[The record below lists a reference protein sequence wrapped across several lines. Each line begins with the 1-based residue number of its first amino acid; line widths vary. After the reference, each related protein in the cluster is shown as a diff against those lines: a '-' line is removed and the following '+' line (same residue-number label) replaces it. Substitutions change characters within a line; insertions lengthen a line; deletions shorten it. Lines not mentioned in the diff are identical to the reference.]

1 MASFV
6 WTHLTNLQETAS
18 PWKQSLRE
26 LVESDFL
33 KNKFATDARKFS
45 RNYEGSMFLE
55 RINAGVTAES
65 NVIFSPQ
72 SYLPRSANLNLT
84 VDVFGESVNLF
95 EVGARVEGFES
106 VVEGLFAK
114 GGAFPDEGVQAML
127 QNLRSA
133 PSRPGPTAD
142 AENSIAK
149 LSSAFDARRR
159 LPQEPHGE
167 MFARVFGNEMLYS
180 RFHGLQELAEST
192 DSFA

>member
-1 MASFV
+1 M

-18 PWKQSLRE
+18 PWKQNLRE

-33 KNKFATDARKFS
+33 KNKFKTDARKFS
-45 RNYEGSMFLE
+45 RNYEGSVFLDKV
-55 RINAGVTAES
+55 NMGVTAES
-65 NVIFSPQ
+65 NVVFSPQ

-95 EVGARVEGFES
+95 EAGARVEGFES
-106 VVEGLFAK
+106 VVEGLFDK

-127 QNLRSA
+127 QNLRA
-133 PSRPGPTAD
+133 GPTSD

-149 LSSAFDARRR
+149 LSSAFDVRRR

-167 MFARVFGNEMLYS
+167 MYARVFGNELHYS
-180 RFHGLQELAEST
+180 RFNGLQELAENT
-192 DSFA
+192 DTFA

>member
-1 MASFV
+1 M

-33 KNKFATDARKFS
+33 KNKFKTDARKFS
-45 RNYEGSMFLE
+45 RNYEGSLFFDKM
-55 RINAGVTAES
+55 NAGVTAES

-72 SYLPRSANLNLT
+72 SYLPRSANINLT

-106 VVEGLFAK
+106 VVEGLFASS
-114 GGAFPDEGVQAML
+114 GAFPDEGVKSML
-127 QNLRSA
+127 QTLRSA
-133 PSRPGPTAD
+133 PTSD
-142 AENSIAK
+142 AENSISK
-149 LSSAFDARRR
+149 LSSAFDVRSR

-167 MFARVFGNEMLYS
+167 MFARVFGNELHYS
-180 RFHGLQELAEST
+180 RFHGLQELADST
-192 DSFA
+192 ESFA